1 MSDLVGNPED
11 RFSRVAAHMYVGMY
25 FLKNLKLA
33 LDCSS
38 VLVSRS
44 KPFSKEGTSEPEQT
58 CDNKINSSSLS
69 KSPANNKS
77 SIFTFIYQHMYK
89 Q

>member
-1 MSDLVGNPED
+1 M
-11 RFSRVAAHMYVGMY
+11 
-25 FLKNLKLA
+25 
-33 LDCSS
+33 
-38 VLVSRS
+38 VLLQQTDPAVWLE
-44 KPFSKEGTSEPEQT
+44 FDFEKEGISEPEQT

-77 SIFTFIYQHMYK
+77 SIFTVIYQHMYK